1 MTNRNKK
8 YKVILYVG
16 LFVFTLIFL
25 YVNLPFN
32 YEEDKPEPIG
42 FFSDYYSYNMGLNYD
57 KCRLE
62 SINNSVS
69 NNVDFYFGCSSSQ
82 LKNSYERQSGIY
94 MYYGNCGNTVV
105 FDETLL
111 FNELPDYFIEFPFD
125 IDNIGRSCR
134 SFSYYNGTWEKIN
147 LSIMPA
153 SHYNDKKNTLISE
166 WTESPSILEFRFTSN
181 NFFKQISYEK
191 KAINYYVSDRWRW
204 DEYLY
209 SNIPDVFEIEIKIPN
224 KYDII
229 NIENYEISDEI
240 HGIEK
245 YEKFYIIKTDI
256 MESKVFHIIIIEKD
270 KQMLK
275 TTITTIWVS
284 FALKYSYDQIKK
296 RIKN

>member
-1 MTNRNKK
+1 
-8 YKVILYVG
+8 
-16 LFVFTLIFL
+16 
-25 YVNLPFN
+25 
-32 YEEDKPEPIG
+32 
-42 FFSDYYSYNMGLNYD
+42 MGLNYD